1 MKQNWEIGELIEH
14 FTIIPEEMRLI
25 GNKYGSTRLG
35 FAVSLKFFQYQG
47 RFPKGKQEI
56 NKQLIDYVAKQVGV
70 PADSFQEY
78 DWNGRSIKYHR
89 AQIREYVG
97 FRESTSEDMEQIKLW
112 LQANILP
119 QELQIDR
126 VREYVLHH
134 LRHQQLI
141 PPTQDQLE
149 RNIKSAIRQ
158 YEEHIS
164 QSIFTQL
171 SEHSK
176 SKLDAFIRTWS
187 QTEQLEEDQTILSFR
202 ELVSDPG
209 RIGLDSLLQ
218 EIEKLQIVRDIQ
230 LPSDLFYGV
239 PPKMIRTY
247 RQRAVSEDIRE
258 LRRHPDPIRYTLLAA
273 FFWCRGREITDN
285 LVELIIQIVHRIG
298 ARAER
303 KVEKEFL
310 RDFRKVSGKTN
321 VLFRMAEKAVEQ
333 PDGII
338 RDVLFPVVGE
348 DTLKDIVKEMKHTGP
363 AYRQKVHTVMRSSYG
378 THYRRM
384 VPALLDI
391 LEFRSNNDVH
401 RPVIDAIDLL
411 KQYKLTNQYTY
422 NEADYIP
429 IEGVV
434 KPAWIDTVIDKETNR
449 INRMNYEICVL
460 QALRERLR
468 CKEVWVVGAD
478 RYRNPEEDLPE
489 DFEQNREKHYE
500 ALQKPLE
507 AQTLI
512 QELKNSMNIAL
523 EKLNKH
529 VKSDTKVR
537 ILSKGTGWISVSPLQ
552 AQDEPVNLNLVKAEV
567 MNRWP
572 MTNLLDILK
581 EADLRVHLT
590 DTFQTLGNRE
600 ILDKETLQRRLILC
614 LYGLGTNTGVKRIAA
629 GDHGES
635 YKELLYVRRKFIH
648 KENLR
653 QAISK
658 VTNAI
663 LASRV
668 TEIWGEGTTACAS
681 DSKKFGAW
689 DQNLLT
695 EWHIRYRGRGVM
707 IYWHVEKNSTCI
719 YSQLKSCSSSEVASM
734 IEGLLRHCTNMEVEK
749 NYVDTHGQSEVAFAF
764 CHLLGFQLMPRF
776 KAIHAQ
782 KLYRPDVGMQDSY
795 PNLQPVLT
803 RPINWNLIEQQYDQ
817 MIKYATALRLGTAET
832 EAVLKRF
839 TRNSGHPTYRALSEL
854 GKALK
859 TIFLCEYLSS
869 EEIRKEIH
877 EGLNVVENWNSANSF
892 IFYGKGGEIQTNRM
906 EDQEIAVLAL
916 HLLQNCLVL
925 INTLMIQEVLLD
937 QNKSL
942 LQKLVPEDFRALT
955 PLIYA
960 HVNPY
965 GTFKLNMKE
974 RLILQKPS

>member
-1 MKQNWEIGELIEH
+1 MKQTWELEELIEH
-14 FTIIPEEMRLI
+14 FTVIPEEMRLI

-47 RFPKGKQEI
+47 RFPKGRQEI
-56 NKQLIDYVAKQVGV
+56 NQEIIEYVAKQVGV
-70 PADSFQEY
+70 SADSFQEY

-89 AQIREYVG
+89 AQIREFMG
-97 FRESTSEDMEQIKLW
+97 FRESTSEDMEKIKLW
-112 LQANILP
+112 LQTNILP
-119 QELQIDR
+119 QEMQMDR
-126 VREYVLHH
+126 VREHVLNH
-134 LRHQQLI
+134 LRQQQLI
-141 PPTQDQLE
+141 PPTHDQLE

-164 QSIFTQL
+164 HTIFIQL

-176 SKLDAFIRTWS
+176 SQLDAFIRTWS
-187 QTEQLEEDQTILSFR
+187 RTELLEENETILSFR

-218 EIEKLQIVRDIQ
+218 EITKLRTVRNIQ
-230 LPSDLFYGV
+230 LPYDLFNGI
-239 PPKMIRTY
+239 PPKMIRSY

-258 LRRHPDPIRYTLLAA
+258 LRRHPDSIRYMLLAA

-310 RDFRKVSGKTN
+310 RDFRKVGGKTN
-321 VLFRMAEKAVEQ
+321 LLFRMAEKAVEQ
-333 PDGII
+333 PDGIV

-348 DTLKDIVKEMKHTGP
+348 DTLKDIIKEMKYTGP
-363 AYRQKVHTVMRSSYG
+363 TYKQKVHTVMRSSYG

-384 VPALLDI
+384 VPALLDV

-401 RPVIDAIDLL
+401 RPVIDAIELL

-422 NEADYIP
+422 NETDYIP
-429 IEGVV
+429 IEGIV
-434 KPAWIDTVIDKETNR
+434 KPGWIDTVIDKETNR
-449 INRMNYEICVL
+449 VNRVNYEICVL
-460 QALRERLR
+460 QALRDRLR
-468 CKEVWVVGAD
+468 CKEVWVIGAD
-478 RYRNPEEDLPE
+478 RYRNPEEDLPK

-500 ALQKPLE
+500 ALRKPLE

-512 QELKNSMNIAL
+512 QELKTKMNTAL
-523 EKLNKH
+523 EKLDKS
-529 VKSDTKVR
+529 VKNDSKVR
-537 ILSKGTGWISVSPLQ
+537 ILNKGNGWISVSPLQ
-552 AQDEPVNLNLVKAEV
+552 AQAEPVNLNLVKAEV
-567 MNRWP
+567 MKRWP

-590 DTFQTLGNRE
+590 DMFQTLGNRE

-614 LYGLGTNTGVKRIAA
+614 LYGLGTNTGLKRIAA

-635 YKELLYVRRKFIH
+635 YKDLLYVRRKFIH

-653 QAISK
+653 NAISK
-658 VTNAI
+658 VTDAI
-663 LASRV
+663 LATRV

-776 KAIHAQ
+776 KAIHSQ
-782 KLYRPDVGMQDSY
+782 KLYRSDVGMQESY

-803 RPINWNLIEQQYDQ
+803 RPINWSLIEQQYDQ

-839 TRNSGHPTYRALSEL
+839 TRNSGHPTYRALAEL

-869 EEIRKEIH
+869 EEIRREIH

-925 INTLMIQEVLLD
+925 INTLMIQEVLLE

-965 GTFKLNMKE
+965 GIFKLNMHE
-974 RLILQKPS
+974 RLKIQRTS

>member
-1 MKQNWEIGELIEH
+1 
-14 FTIIPEEMRLI
+14 
-25 GNKYGSTRLG
+25 
-35 FAVSLKFFQYQG
+35 
-47 RFPKGKQEI
+47 
-56 NKQLIDYVAKQVGV
+56 
-70 PADSFQEY
+70 
-78 DWNGRSIKYHR
+78 
-89 AQIREYVG
+89 
-97 FRESTSEDMEQIKLW
+97 
-112 LQANILP
+112 
-119 QELQIDR
+119 
-126 VREYVLHH
+126 
-134 LRHQQLI
+134 
-141 PPTQDQLE
+141 
-149 RNIKSAIRQ
+149 
-158 YEEHIS
+158 
-164 QSIFTQL
+164 
-171 SEHSK
+171 
-176 SKLDAFIRTWS
+176 
-187 QTEQLEEDQTILSFR
+187 
-202 ELVSDPG
+202 
-209 RIGLDSLLQ
+209 
-218 EIEKLQIVRDIQ
+218 
-230 LPSDLFYGV
+230 
-239 PPKMIRTY
+239 MIRTY

-333 PDGII
+333 PDGIV

-348 DTLKDIVKEMKHTGP
+348 DKLKDIVKEMKHTGP
-363 AYRQKVHTVMRSSYG
+363 SYKQKVHTVMRSSYG

-391 LEFRSNNDVH
+391 LEFQSNNDVH

-411 KQYKLTNQYTY
+411 TQYKLTNQYTY
-422 NEADYIP
+422 NETDYIP
-429 IEGVV
+429 IEGIV
-434 KPAWIDTVIDKETNR
+434 KPGWIDTVIDKETNR
-449 INRMNYEICVL
+449 VNRMNYEICVL
-460 QALRERLR
+460 QALRDRLR

-478 RYRNPEEDLPE
+478 RYRNPEEDLPK

-500 ALQKPLE
+500 ALCKPLE
-507 AQTLI
+507 VQTLI
-512 QELKNSMNIAL
+512 HELKQSMNTAL
-523 EKLNKH
+523 EKLNRS
-529 VKSDTKVR
+529 VKNNSKVR
-537 ILSKGTGWISVSPLQ
+537 ILSKGNGWISVSPLQ
-552 AQDEPVNLNLVKAEV
+552 AQAEPVNLNLVKAEV
-567 MNRWP
+567 MKRWP

-590 DTFQTLGNRE
+590 DVFQTLGNRE

-614 LYGLGTNTGVKRIAA
+614 LYGLGTNTGLKRIAA
-629 GDHGES
+629 GEHGES
-635 YKELLYVRRKFIH
+635 YKDLLYVRRKFIH

-663 LASRV
+663 LDARV
-668 TEIWGEGTTACAS
+668 TEVWGEGTTACAS

-803 RPINWNLIEQQYDQ
+803 RAINWSLIEQQYDQ

-832 EAVLKRF
+832 EAILKRF

-854 GKALK
+854 GKVLK

-869 EEIRKEIH
+869 EEVRREIH

-906 EDQEIAVLAL
+906 EDQEVAVLAL

-925 INTLMIQEVLLD
+925 INTLMIQEVLLE

-942 LQKLVPEDFRALT
+942 LQKLTPEDFRALT

-965 GTFKLNMKE
+965 GTFKLNMQE
-974 RLILQKPS
+974 RLPIERSS

>member
-1 MKQNWEIGELIEH
+1 MKQTWELEELIEH
-14 FTIIPEEMRLI
+14 FTVIPEEMRLI

-47 RFPKGKQEI
+47 RFPKGRQEI
-56 NKQLIDYVAKQVGV
+56 NQEIIEYVAKQVGV
-70 PADSFQEY
+70 SADSFQEY

-89 AQIREYVG
+89 AQIREFMG
-97 FRESTSEDMEQIKLW
+97 FRESTSEDMEKIKLW
-112 LQANILP
+112 LQTNILP
-119 QELQIDR
+119 QEMQMDR
-126 VREYVLHH
+126 VREHVLNH
-134 LRHQQLI
+134 LRQQQLI
-141 PPTQDQLE
+141 PPTHDQLE

-164 QSIFTQL
+164 HTIFIQL

-176 SKLDAFIRTWS
+176 SQLDAFIRTWS
-187 QTEQLEEDQTILSFR
+187 RTELLEENETILSFR

-218 EIEKLQIVRDIQ
+218 EITKLRTVRNIQ
-230 LPSDLFYGV
+230 LPYDLFNGI
-239 PPKMIRTY
+239 PPKMIRSY

-258 LRRHPDPIRYTLLAA
+258 LRRHPDSIRYMLLAA

-310 RDFRKVSGKTN
+310 RDFRKVGGKTN
-321 VLFRMAEKAVEQ
+321 LLFRMAEKAVEQ
-333 PDGII
+333 PDGIV

-348 DTLKDIVKEMKHTGP
+348 DTLKDIIKEMKYTGP
-363 AYRQKVHTVMRSSYG
+363 TYKQKVHTVMRSSYG
-378 THYRRM
+378 THYRKM
-384 VPALLDI
+384 VPALLDV

-401 RPVIDAIDLL
+401 RPVIDAIELL

-422 NEADYIP
+422 NETDYIP
-429 IEGVV
+429 IEGIV
-434 KPAWIDTVIDKETNR
+434 KPGWIDTVIDKETNR
-449 INRMNYEICVL
+449 VNRVNYEICVL
-460 QALRERLR
+460 QALRDRLR
-468 CKEVWVVGAD
+468 CKEVWVIGAD
-478 RYRNPEEDLPE
+478 RYRNPEEDLPK

-500 ALQKPLE
+500 ALRKPLE

-512 QELKNSMNIAL
+512 QELKTKMNTAL
-523 EKLNKH
+523 EKLDKS
-529 VKSDTKVR
+529 VKNDSKVR
-537 ILSKGTGWISVSPLQ
+537 ILNKGNGWISVSPLQ
-552 AQDEPVNLNLVKAEV
+552 AQAEPVNLNLVKAEV
-567 MNRWP
+567 MKRWP

-590 DTFQTLGNRE
+590 DMFQTLGNRE

-614 LYGLGTNTGVKRIAA
+614 LYGLGTNTGLKRIAA

-635 YKELLYVRRKFIH
+635 YKDLLYVRRKFIH

-653 QAISK
+653 NAISK
-658 VTNAI
+658 VTDAI
-663 LASRV
+663 LATRV

-776 KAIHAQ
+776 KAIHSQ
-782 KLYRPDVGMQDSY
+782 KLYRSDVGMQESY

-803 RPINWNLIEQQYDQ
+803 RPINWSLIEQQYDQ

-839 TRNSGHPTYRALSEL
+839 TRNSGHPTYRALAEL

-869 EEIRKEIH
+869 EEIRREIH

-925 INTLMIQEVLLD
+925 INTLMIQEVLLE

-965 GTFKLNMKE
+965 GIFKLNMHE
-974 RLILQKPS
+974 RLKIQRTS

>member
-1 MKQNWEIGELIEH
+1 MKQTWELEELIEH
-14 FTIIPEEMRLI
+14 FTVIPEEMRLI

-47 RFPKGKQEI
+47 RFPKGRQEI
-56 NKQLIDYVAKQVGV
+56 NQEIIEYVAKQVGV
-70 PADSFQEY
+70 SADSFQEY

-89 AQIREYVG
+89 AQIREFMG
-97 FRESTSEDMEQIKLW
+97 FRESTSEDMEKIKLW
-112 LQANILP
+112 LQTNILP
-119 QELQIDR
+119 QEMQMDR
-126 VREYVLHH
+126 VREHVLNH
-134 LRHQQLI
+134 LRQQQLI
-141 PPTQDQLE
+141 PPTHDQLE

-164 QSIFTQL
+164 HTIFIQL

-176 SKLDAFIRTWS
+176 SQLDAFIRTWS
-187 QTEQLEEDQTILSFR
+187 RTELLEENETILSFR

-218 EIEKLQIVRDIQ
+218 EITKLRTVRNIQ
-230 LPSDLFYGV
+230 LPYDLFNGI
-239 PPKMIRTY
+239 PPKMIRSY

-258 LRRHPDPIRYTLLAA
+258 LRRHPDSIRYMLLAA

-310 RDFRKVSGKTN
+310 RDFRKVGGKTN
-321 VLFRMAEKAVEQ
+321 LLFRMAEKAVEQ
-333 PDGII
+333 PDGIV

-348 DTLKDIVKEMKHTGP
+348 DTLKDIIKEMKYTGP
-363 AYRQKVHTVMRSSYG
+363 TYKQKVHTVMRSSYG

-384 VPALLDI
+384 VPALLDV

-401 RPVIDAIDLL
+401 RPVIDAIELL

-422 NEADYIP
+422 NETDYIP
-429 IEGVV
+429 IEGIV
-434 KPAWIDTVIDKETNR
+434 KPGWIDTVIDKETNR
-449 INRMNYEICVL
+449 VNRVNYEICVL
-460 QALRERLR
+460 QALRDRLR
-468 CKEVWVVGAD
+468 CKEVWVIGAD
-478 RYRNPEEDLPE
+478 WYRNPEEDLPK

-500 ALQKPLE
+500 ALRKPLE

-512 QELKNSMNIAL
+512 QELKTKMNTAL
-523 EKLNKH
+523 EKLDKS
-529 VKSDTKVR
+529 VKNDSKVR
-537 ILSKGTGWISVSPLQ
+537 ILNKGNGWISVSPLQ
-552 AQDEPVNLNLVKAEV
+552 AQAEPVNLNLVKAEV
-567 MNRWP
+567 MKRWP

-590 DTFQTLGNRE
+590 DMFQTLGNRE

-614 LYGLGTNTGVKRIAA
+614 LYGLGTNTGLKRIAA

-635 YKELLYVRRKFIH
+635 YKDLLYVRRKFIH

-653 QAISK
+653 NAISK
-658 VTNAI
+658 VTDAI
-663 LASRV
+663 LATRV

-776 KAIHAQ
+776 KAIHSQ
-782 KLYRPDVGMQDSY
+782 KLYRSDVGMQESY

-803 RPINWNLIEQQYDQ
+803 RPINWSLIEQQYDQ

-839 TRNSGHPTYRALSEL
+839 TRNSGHPTYRALAEL

-869 EEIRKEIH
+869 EEIRREIH

-925 INTLMIQEVLLD
+925 INTLMIQEVLLE

-965 GTFKLNMKE
+965 GIFKLNMHE
-974 RLILQKPS
+974 RLKIQRTS

>member
-1 MKQNWEIGELIEH
+1 VKQTWELEELIEH
-14 FTIIPEEMRLI
+14 FTVIPEEMRLI

-47 RFPKGKQEI
+47 RFPKGRQEI
-56 NKQLIDYVAKQVGV
+56 NQEIIEYVAKQVGV
-70 PADSFQEY
+70 SADSFQEY

-89 AQIREYVG
+89 AQIREFMG
-97 FRESTSEDMEQIKLW
+97 FRESTSEDMEKIKLW
-112 LQANILP
+112 LQTNILP
-119 QELQIDR
+119 QEMQMDR
-126 VREYVLHH
+126 VREHVLNH
-134 LRHQQLI
+134 LRQQQLI
-141 PPTQDQLE
+141 PPTHDQLE

-164 QSIFTQL
+164 HTIFIQL

-176 SKLDAFIRTWS
+176 SQLDAFIRTWS
-187 QTEQLEEDQTILSFR
+187 RTELLEENETILSFR

-218 EIEKLQIVRDIQ
+218 EITKLRTVRNIQ
-230 LPSDLFYGV
+230 LPYDLFNGI
-239 PPKMIRTY
+239 PPKMIRSY

-258 LRRHPDPIRYTLLAA
+258 LRRHPDSIRYMLLAA

-310 RDFRKVSGKTN
+310 RDFRKVGGKTN
-321 VLFRMAEKAVEQ
+321 LLFRMAEKAVEQ
-333 PDGII
+333 PDGIV

-348 DTLKDIVKEMKHTGP
+348 DTLKDIIKEMKYTGP
-363 AYRQKVHTVMRSSYG
+363 TYKQKVHTVMRSSYG
-378 THYRRM
+378 THYRKM
-384 VPALLDI
+384 VPALLDV

-401 RPVIDAIDLL
+401 RPVIDAIELL

-422 NEADYIP
+422 NETDYIP
-429 IEGVV
+429 IEGIV
-434 KPAWIDTVIDKETNR
+434 KPGWIDTVIDKETNR
-449 INRMNYEICVL
+449 VNRVNYEICVL
-460 QALRERLR
+460 QALRDRLR
-468 CKEVWVVGAD
+468 CKEVWVIGAD
-478 RYRNPEEDLPE
+478 RYRNPEEDLPK

-500 ALQKPLE
+500 ALRKPLE

-512 QELKNSMNIAL
+512 QELKTKMNTAL
-523 EKLNKH
+523 EKLDKS
-529 VKSDTKVR
+529 VKNDSKVR
-537 ILSKGTGWISVSPLQ
+537 ILNKGNGWISVSPLQ
-552 AQDEPVNLNLVKAEV
+552 AQAEPVNLNLVKAEV
-567 MNRWP
+567 MKRWP

-590 DTFQTLGNRE
+590 DMFQTLGNRE

-614 LYGLGTNTGVKRIAA
+614 LYGLGTNTGLKRIAA

-635 YKELLYVRRKFIH
+635 YKDLLYVRRKFIH

-653 QAISK
+653 NAISK
-658 VTNAI
+658 VTDAI
-663 LASRV
+663 LATRV

-776 KAIHAQ
+776 KAIHSQ
-782 KLYRPDVGMQDSY
+782 KLYRSDVGMQESY

-803 RPINWNLIEQQYDQ
+803 RPINWSLIEQQYDQ

-839 TRNSGHPTYRALSEL
+839 TRNSGHPTYRALAEL

-869 EEIRKEIH
+869 EEIRREIH

-925 INTLMIQEVLLD
+925 INTLMIQEVLLE

-965 GTFKLNMKE
+965 GIFKLNMHE
-974 RLILQKPS
+974 RLKIQRTS

>member
-1 MKQNWEIGELIEH
+1 MKQTWELEELIEH
-14 FTIIPEEMRLI
+14 FTVIPEEMRLI

-47 RFPKGKQEI
+47 RFPKGRQEI
-56 NKQLIDYVAKQVGV
+56 NQEIIEYVAKQVGV
-70 PADSFQEY
+70 SADSFQEY

-89 AQIREYVG
+89 AQIREFMG
-97 FRESTSEDMEQIKLW
+97 FRESTSEDMEKIKLW
-112 LQANILP
+112 LQTNILP
-119 QELQIDR
+119 QEMQMDR
-126 VREYVLHH
+126 VREHVLNH
-134 LRHQQLI
+134 LRQQQLI
-141 PPTQDQLE
+141 PPTHDQLE

-164 QSIFTQL
+164 HTIFIQL

-176 SKLDAFIRTWS
+176 SQLDAFIRTWS
-187 QTEQLEEDQTILSFR
+187 RTELLEENETILSFR

-218 EIEKLQIVRDIQ
+218 EITKLRTVRNIQ
-230 LPSDLFYGV
+230 LPYDLFNGI
-239 PPKMIRTY
+239 PPKMIRSY

-258 LRRHPDPIRYTLLAA
+258 LRRHPDSIRYMLLAA

-310 RDFRKVSGKTN
+310 RDFRKVGGKTN
-321 VLFRMAEKAVEQ
+321 LLFRMAEKAVEQ
-333 PDGII
+333 PDGIV

-348 DTLKDIVKEMKHTGP
+348 DTLKDIIKEMKYTGP
-363 AYRQKVHTVMRSSYG
+363 TYKQKVHTVMRSSYG

-384 VPALLDI
+384 VPALLDV

-401 RPVIDAIDLL
+401 RPVIDAIELL

-422 NEADYIP
+422 NETDYIP
-429 IEGVV
+429 IEGIV
-434 KPAWIDTVIDKETNR
+434 KPGWIDTVIDKETNR
-449 INRMNYEICVL
+449 VNRVNYEICVL
-460 QALRERLR
+460 QALRDRLR
-468 CKEVWVVGAD
+468 CKEVWVIGAD
-478 RYRNPEEDLPE
+478 RYRNPEEDLPK

-500 ALQKPLE
+500 ALRKPLE

-512 QELKNSMNIAL
+512 QELKTKMNTAL
-523 EKLNKH
+523 EKLDKS
-529 VKSDTKVR
+529 VKNDSKVR
-537 ILSKGTGWISVSPLQ
+537 ILNKGNGWISVSPLQ
-552 AQDEPVNLNLVKAEV
+552 AQAEPVNLNLVKAEV
-567 MNRWP
+567 MKRWP

-590 DTFQTLGNRE
+590 DMFQTLGNRE

-614 LYGLGTNTGVKRIAA
+614 LYGLGTNTGLKRIAA

-635 YKELLYVRRKFIH
+635 YKDLLYVRRKFIH

-653 QAISK
+653 NAISK
-658 VTNAI
+658 VTDAI
-663 LASRV
+663 LATRV

-776 KAIHAQ
+776 KAIHSQ
-782 KLYRPDVGMQDSY
+782 KLYRSDVGMQESY

-803 RPINWNLIEQQYDQ
+803 RPINWSLIEQQYDQ

-839 TRNSGHPTYRALSEL
+839 TRNSGHPTYRALAEL

-869 EEIRKEIH
+869 EEIRREIH
-877 EGLNVVENWNSANSF
+877 EGLNVVENWKSANSF

-925 INTLMIQEVLLD
+925 INTLMIQEVLLE

-965 GTFKLNMKE
+965 GIFKLNMHE
-974 RLILQKPS
+974 RLKIQRTS

>member
-1 MKQNWEIGELIEH
+1 MKNDWELEELIEH
-14 FTIIPEEMRLI
+14 FTVIPEEMRLI
-25 GNKYGSTRLG
+25 GNKYGGTRLG

-56 NKQLIDYVAKQVGV
+56 SAEIIQYVAKQVGV
-70 PADSFQEY
+70 PVDSFQEY
-78 DWNGRSIKYHR
+78 DWDGRTIKYHR
-89 AQIREYVG
+89 AQIRDYMG
-97 FRESTSEDMEQIKLW
+97 FRESTSEDMEQIKSW

-119 QELQIDR
+119 QELQIER
-126 VREYVLHH
+126 IRENVLHH
-134 LRHQQLI
+134 LRQLHLI
-141 PPTQDQLE
+141 PPTHEQLE
-149 RNIKSAIRQ
+149 RNIKSAIHQ

-164 QSIFTQL
+164 QSIFIKL
-171 SEHSK
+171 SNPSK

-187 QTEQLEEDQTILSFR
+187 HEEQIEENQTILSFR

-218 EIEKLQIVRDIQ
+218 EIAKLQTVRDIQ
-230 LPSDLFYGV
+230 LLPDLFLGV

-247 RQRAVSEDIRE
+247 RQRAISEDIRE
-258 LRRHPDPIRYTLLAA
+258 LRRHPDHIRYTLLAA

-310 RDFRKVSGKTN
+310 RDFRKVNGKTN
-321 VLFRMAEKAVEQ
+321 VLFRLAEKAVEQ
-333 PDGII
+333 PDGIV

-363 AYRQKVHTVMRSSYG
+363 AYKQKVHTVMRSSYS
-378 THYRRM
+378 THYRRI

-411 KQYKLTNQYTY
+411 TQYKSTKQYSY
-422 NEADYIP
+422 NETDYIP
-429 IEGVV
+429 IEGIV
-434 KPAWIDTVIDKETNR
+434 KQGWIDTVIDKESNR
-449 INRMNYEICVL
+449 VNRVNYEICVL
-460 QALRERLR
+460 QALRDRLR
-468 CKEVWVVGAD
+468 CKEIWVVGAD
-478 RYRNPEEDLPE
+478 RYRDPEEDLPK
-489 DFEQNREKHYE
+489 DFEQNREKHYQ
-500 ALQKPLE
+500 ALRKPLE

-512 QELKNSMNIAL
+512 QELKQTMHTAL
-523 EKLNKH
+523 EKLDKS
-529 VKSDTKVR
+529 VKSDSKVR
-537 ILSKGTGWISVSPLQ
+537 ILSKGNGWISVSPLQ
-552 AQDEPVNLNLVKAEV
+552 AQAEPVNLNLIKAEV
-567 MNRWP
+567 MKRWP

-581 EADLRVHLT
+581 EADLRVQLT
-590 DTFQTLGNRE
+590 DMFQTLGNRE

-614 LYGLGTNTGVKRIAA
+614 LYGLGTNTGLKRIAA
-629 GDHGES
+629 GDHGEN
-635 YKELLYVRRKFIH
+635 YKSLLYVRRKFIH

-663 LASRV
+663 LDTRV

-681 DSKKFGAW
+681 DNKKFGAW

-695 EWHIRYRGRGVM
+695 EWHIRYRGPGVM
-707 IYWHVEKNSTCI
+707 IYWHLEKKSTCI

-782 KLYRPDVGMQDSY
+782 KLYRPDTGMQESY

-869 EEIRKEIH
+869 EEIRREIH

-906 EDQEIAVLAL
+906 EDQEVAVLAL
-916 HLLQNCLVL
+916 HLIQNCLVF
-925 INTLMIQEVLLD
+925 INTLMIQEVLLEK
-937 QNKSL
+937 NKSL

-965 GTFKLNMKE
+965 GTFKLNMRE
-974 RLILQKPS
+974 RLTIQRSS